1 MYIQTSKHHIEH
13 INSMTYDK
21 GSGLYINGSK
31 FGVRPEEA
39 QTIFN
44 FILDAVAN
52 GVQLISINKLLE
64 RSRNDSKNR

>member
-44 FILDAVAN
+44 FMLGAQLVSIDA
-52 GVQLISINKLLE
+52 LLE
-64 RSRNDSKNR
+64 RNRYDSENR

>member
-31 FGVRPEEA
+31 FGARPDEA

-52 GVQLISINKLLE
+52 GVQLVSIHELME
-64 RSRNDSKNR
+64 RSRYDSENR

>member
-1 MYIQTSKHHIEH
+1 
-13 INSMTYDK
+13 MTYDK

-39 QTIFN
+39 QTVFN

-52 GVQLISINKLLE
+52 GVQLVSINELLE
-64 RSRNDSKNR
+64 RSRYDSENR

>member
-1 MYIQTSKHHIEH
+1 
-13 INSMTYDK
+13 MTYDK
-21 GSGLYINGSK
+21 GSGLYINSSK

-52 GVQLISINKLLE
+52 GIQLVSINELME
-64 RSRNDSKNR
+64 RSHHDFENR

>member
-31 FGVRPEEA
+31 IGARPEKA
-39 QTIFN
+39 KDTYD
-44 FILDAVAN
+44 FILESICN
-52 GVQLISINKLLE
+52 GATLVDITKPLE
-64 RSRNDSKNR
+64 RSCHDSENR

>member
-13 INSMTYDK
+13 INSITYDK

-31 FGVRPEEA
+31 FGVRPDEA

-52 GVQLISINKLLE
+52 SVQLVSINELLE
-64 RSRNDSKNR
+64 RSRYDSENR

>member
-31 FGVRPEEA
+31 FSAQPEEA

-52 GVQLISINKLLE
+52 GIQLVSINELME
-64 RSRNDSKNR
+64 RSRYDSENR

>member
-13 INSMTYDK
+13 INSITYDK

-31 FGVRPEEA
+31 FGVRPDEA

-44 FILDAVAN
+44 FILDAVTN
-52 GVQLISINKLLE
+52 GVQLVSINELLE
-64 RSRNDSKNR
+64 RSRYDSENR

>member
-31 FGVRPEEA
+31 VGV
-39 QTIFN
+39 
-44 FILDAVAN
+44 
-52 GVQLISINKLLE
+52 
-64 RSRNDSKNR
+64 

>member
-31 FGVRPEEA
+31 FGLRPEEA

-52 GVQLISINKLLE
+52 GVQFVSINELLE
-64 RSRNDSKNR
+64 RTRHDSENR

>member
-13 INSMTYDK
+13 LNSMTYDR

-31 FGVRPEEA
+31 IGVRPDEA

-52 GVQLISINKLLE
+52 GVQLVSINELLE
-64 RSRNDSKNR
+64 RSRHDSETR

>member
-52 GVQLISINKLLE
+52 GAQLVCINELLE
-64 RSRNDSKNR
+64 RSRYDSENR